1 MTRGIFLN
9 NFRHLRVSWNGDS
22 LISLRNKFTLGDALK
37 DSYSAGRQVIE
48 KVSFLA
54 KLTFMKG

>member
-1 MTRGIFLN
+1 VTRGIFLN

-22 LISLRNKFTLGDALK
+22 LISQRNKFTLSDAQK
-37 DSYSAGRQVIE
+37 DGFAAGWQVIE

-54 KLTFMKG
+54 KLTFIRA

>member
-22 LISLRNKFTLGDALK
+22 LISHRNKFTLGDAMK
-37 DSYSAGRQVIE
+37 NG
-48 KVSFLA
+48 FL
-54 KLTFMKG
+54 TDDR

>member
-1 MTRGIFLN
+1 VTRGIFLN

-22 LISLRNKFTLGDALK
+22 LISQRNKFTLSDAIK
-37 DSYSAGRQVIE
+37 DGLGTGRQVIE